1 VNLRFRKIREDKMNS
16 SNKSLSRQITESAV
30 RVAIAIIG
38 LLILRGILSL
48 LPMLRTEPV
57 YTASW
62 QNGPVT
68 RDNFPL
74 ALSTDDQLQW
84 LQAEARE
91 IEREQSTLDRRG
103 LDPSTYA
110 LSVQNAILLGTKLAI
125 FPITIAKAVVDT
137 LIFVMI
143 LLFCRSLTVLFRLN
157 YRKIPELGLMMSLGL
172 VTIVV
177 AIAYHSYQG
186 IAYPFLFPDNYAI
199 YGWVFLVLVLA
210 PLVFLAVVVARNM
223 DAIAGAVMQSGSV
236 LTAPTPTVAAPCSSC
251 GQVIVA
257 GTKFCPNCGTAPTPT
272 QSSAAARSVCPSCG
286 AENPRTAKFCK
297 ECGRSVR

>member
-1 VNLRFRKIREDKMNS
+1 MNS
-16 SNKSLSRQITESAV
+16 SNKSLSRQVTETAV

-48 LPMLRTEPV
+48 LPMLRTEPL

-62 QNGPVT
+62 QNESLYEPPNTQGKVWQ
-68 RDNFPL
+68 DIISNNQF
-74 ALSTDDQLQW
+74 QW
-84 LQAEARE
+84 LTDEARE
-91 IEREQSTLDRRG
+91 IEREQSTLNRDG
-103 LDPSTYA
+103 VDPATYA
-110 LSVQNAILLGTKLAI
+110 LRVQNAILLGTKLAI

-157 YRKIPELGLMMSLGL
+157 YRKMPELGLMMSLGL

-223 DAIAGAVMQSGSV
+223 DAITGAVMQSGSV
-236 LTAPTPTVAAPCSSC
+236 LTAPTPTVAAQCGSC
-251 GQVIVA
+251 GQVIVP

-286 AENPRTAKFCK
+286 AENPGTAKFCK
-297 ECGRSVR
+297 ECGRSVH